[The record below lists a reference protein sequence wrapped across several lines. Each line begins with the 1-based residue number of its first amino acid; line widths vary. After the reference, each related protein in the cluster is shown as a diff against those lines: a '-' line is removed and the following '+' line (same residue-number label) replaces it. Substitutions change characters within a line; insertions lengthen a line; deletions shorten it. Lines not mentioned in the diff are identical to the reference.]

1 MLHGSA
7 VAAGISDDASIAC
20 QRWSVTDGQA
30 EWADHVARTSGI

>member
-20 QRWSVTDGQA
+20 QKCAVT
-30 EWADHVARTSGI
+30 ARRQRGRVG